1 MRICLECLR
10 CLHYPELAADLFA
23 NSLLNFVMILP
34 TKATL
39 VKHPRSQFWQAEFYV
54 WSANQAKWQRTM
66 KSTKATD
73 KGRAQTI
80 ANEYQSFAVS
90 ASGHHG
96 HTALTRE
103 FVLDTVNHILRL
115 GGHPTVEITRKWGE
129 YSQEWLALQEQRVE
143 ARSHESYVSHVR
155 QFTRWMGSQSEI
167 SLNLITGKM
176 MQAWYFDM
184 LDEGKKAATVNNNVK
199 TLQAVF
205 DRGRAEGFCPRN
217 PAELILRQY
226 SEKDIR
232 EPFTLDD
239 IAQIISYLGKRPEH
253 LDWLTVSLL
262 GLCTSQRLQDC
273 ASAAWKQFS
282 VKKGVRVWTVVQ
294 GKTGTEVQIPIVE
307 PLASHLL
314 RLSTQRPGLRL
325 APSLAD
331 TPSGSP
337 TGLSVQF
344 STILDAAGLKRE
356 KREKLEG
363 SKGQSWT
370 NKTFHSFRHTTNSLL
385 ANAGISDD
393 IRRKI
398 TGHTTTKMN
407 TIYTH
412 MESKVLQDALQKAV
426 SDQLK

>member
-1 MRICLECLR
+1 
-10 CLHYPELAADLFA
+10 LHYPELAAELFA

-54 WSANQAKWQRTM
+54 WSKEQGKWQRTM

-73 KGRAQTI
+73 KGRAQSI
-80 ANEYQSFAVS
+80 GDEFQSFALA
-90 ASGHHG
+90 ASGHRG
-96 HTALTRE
+96 YAALSRE
-103 FVLDTVNHILRL
+103 FVLDTLNHILRI

-129 YSQEWLALQEQRVE
+129 YSQEWLGLQEQRVE
-143 ARSHESYVSHVR
+143 ERSLESYTSHVR
-155 QFTRWMGSQSEI
+155 QFTRWMGEEADMSM
-167 SLNLITGKM
+167 NLITGTM

-205 DRGRAEGFCPRN
+205 DRARAEGFCPRN

-232 EPFTLDD
+232 EPFSLDD
-239 IAQIISYLGKRPEH
+239 VAQIITHLGKHKEH

-262 GLCTSQRLQDC
+262 GLCTGQRLQDC
-273 ASAAWKQFS
+273 ATAAWKHF
-282 VKKGVRVWTVVQ
+282 KAKNGMRVWTLTQ
-294 GKTGTEVQIPIVE
+294 GKTGTTVQIPIVE
-307 PLASHLL
+307 PLESHLQ
-314 RLSTQRPGLRL
+314 RLATQRPGLLL

-344 STILDAAGLKRE
+344 STLLDAAGLKRE
-356 KREKLEG
+356 KREKVEG

-412 MESKVLQDALQKAV
+412 MEAKVLQEALQRAV
-426 SDQLK
+426 SDQFK

>member
-1 MRICLECLR
+1 ML
-10 CLHYPELAADLFA
+10 
-23 NSLLNFVMILP
+23 LP
-34 TKATL
+34 TKASL
-39 VKHPRSQFWQAEFYV
+39 VKHPRSQFWQAEFYA
-54 WSANQAKWQRTM
+54 WSADQGKWVRVM

-80 ANEYQSFAVS
+80 ADEFQSFALS
-90 ASGHHG
+90 ASGHRG
-96 HTALTRE
+96 HTALSRE
-103 FVLDTVNHILRL
+103 FVLDTLNHILRL

-129 YSQEWLALQEQRVE
+129 YSQEWLTLQEQRVE
-143 ARSHESYVSHVR
+143 PRSHESYVSHVR
-155 QFTRWMGSQSEI
+155 QFTRWMGAQSEI

-176 MQAWYFDM
+176 MQAWYFEM
-184 LDEGKKAATVNNNVK
+184 IDEGRKAATVNNNVK

-205 DRGRAEGFCPRN
+205 DRARAEGFCPRN

-232 EPFTLDD
+232 EPFTLED
-239 IAQIISYLGKRPEH
+239 IAQIITYLGKRKEH

-273 ASAAWKQFS
+273 AAAEWRRFT
-282 VKKGVRVWTVVQ
+282 VKKGIRIWTLVQ

-307 PLASHLL
+307 PLESHLR
-314 RLSTQRPGLRL
+314 RLSTERPGLLL
-325 APSLAD
+325 APSLAS

-344 STILDAAGLKRE
+344 SDILDAAGLKRE

-393 IRRKI
+393 VRRKI

-407 TIYTH
+407 QVYTH
-412 MESKVLQDALQKAV
+412 MDAQVIQQALQKAV
-426 SDQLK
+426 SDQVK

>member
-1 MRICLECLR
+1 
-10 CLHYPELAADLFA
+10 
-23 NSLLNFVMILP
+23 MILP
-34 TKATL
+34 TTATL
-39 VKHPRSQFWQAEFYV
+39 TKHPKSQYWQAEFYV
-54 WSANQAKWQRTM
+54 WSKEQGKWVRTM

-73 KGRAQTI
+73 KGRAQSI
-80 ANEYQSFAVS
+80 GDEYQAFALE
-90 ASGHHG
+90 ASGHRG
-96 HTALTRE
+96 YTSLTRE
-103 FVLDTVNHILRL
+103 FVLDTLNHILRV
-115 GGHPTVEITRKWGE
+115 GGHPTVEITRKWDE
-129 YSQEWLALQEQRVE
+129 YSQEWLGLQVQRVE
-143 ARSHESYVSHVR
+143 ERSLESYTSHVR
-155 QFTRWMGSQSEI
+155 QFTRWMGTQAGM
-167 SLNLITGKM
+167 SLNLITGTM

-205 DRGRAEGFCPRN
+205 DRARAEGFCPRN

-232 EPFTLDD
+232 EPFTLEDV
-239 IAQIISYLGKRPEH
+239 AQIITHLGKHKEH

-262 GLCTSQRLQDC
+262 GLCTGQRLQDC
-273 ASAAWKQFS
+273 ASAAWKHFK
-282 VKKGVRVWTVVQ
+282 VKNGLRIWTLTQ
-294 GKTGTEVQIPIVE
+294 GKTGTTVQIPIVE
-307 PLASHLL
+307 PLESHLK
-314 RLSTQRPGLRL
+314 RLATQRPGLLL

-344 STILDAAGLKRE
+344 STLLDAAGLKRE

-407 TIYTH
+407 QVYTH
-412 MESKVLQDALQKAV
+412 LDAKTLQEALQRAV
-426 SDQLK
+426 SDQMR